1 MHASRLVWRLA
12 AISLLPLA
20 TFGTAAGEDDP
31 YLAIKTNAAGTIN
44 YVRQSEIEAF
54 ADVSASN
61 CILILTNG
69 EDIRVFQNCASVA
82 AGLQDKS
89 LVSFPNDFG
98 TVFVSS
104 PFISD
109 LLSTNNS
116 GCRLN
121 LQNRKFVSVNQSCES
136 VHRALLRE

>member
-12 AISLLPLA
+12 AILILPLA
-20 TFGTAAGEDDP
+20 TFGTAAGADDP
-31 YLAIKTNAAGTIN
+31 YLAIKPHAAGSIN
-44 YVRQSEIEAF
+44 YVRQSEIEAL
-54 ADVSASN
+54 ADVSSSN
-61 CILILTNG
+61 CIVILTNG

-82 AGLQDKS
+82 AGVQDKS

-98 TVFVSS
+98 SVFVSS

-109 LLSTNNS
+109 LFSTNNS

-121 LQNRKFVSVNQSCES
+121 LQNRRFVSVNQSCKS
-136 VHRALLRE
+136 VHRALLGQ

>member
-69 EDIRVFQNCASVA
+69 EDIRASVA

-89 LVSFPNDFG
+89 LVSFPNDLG